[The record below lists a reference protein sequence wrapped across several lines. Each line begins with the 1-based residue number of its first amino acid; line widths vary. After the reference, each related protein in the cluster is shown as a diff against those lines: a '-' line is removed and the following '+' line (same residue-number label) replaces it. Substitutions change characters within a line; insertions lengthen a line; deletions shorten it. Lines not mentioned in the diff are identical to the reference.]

1 MTNNQIKQVNNGYIL
16 TNYRGE
22 MIKYPNLGAAM
33 FQLFLNGKTYSA
45 KIELCE
51 VNF

>member
-1 MTNNQIKQVNNGYIL
+1 MDNQIRRVNNGYIL

-22 MIKYPNLGAAM
+22 MIKYPTLVSAM
-33 FQLFLNGKTYSA
+33 FQLFLNGKTYGSD
-45 KIELCE
+45 IDLCE